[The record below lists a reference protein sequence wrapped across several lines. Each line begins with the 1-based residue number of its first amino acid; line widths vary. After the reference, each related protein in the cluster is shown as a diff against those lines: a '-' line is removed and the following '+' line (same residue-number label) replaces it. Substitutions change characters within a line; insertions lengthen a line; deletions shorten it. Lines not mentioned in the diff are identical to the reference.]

1 MLRSSD
7 IKISGHQ
14 VLGDVRSIA
23 GQVRGSNRG
32 TEIVI
37 QPGCPVRL
45 VVLAPFY
52 TM

>member
-32 TEIVI
+32 TEIAV
-37 QPGCPVRL
+37 
-45 VVLAPFY
+45 
-52 TM
+52 